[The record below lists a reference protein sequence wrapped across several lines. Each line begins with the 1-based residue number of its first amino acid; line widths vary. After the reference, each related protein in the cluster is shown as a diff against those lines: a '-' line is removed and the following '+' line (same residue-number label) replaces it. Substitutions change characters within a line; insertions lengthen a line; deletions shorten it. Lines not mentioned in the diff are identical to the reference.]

1 MEQDRT
7 ASDRSVVVDEERM
20 RQMLMT
26 LASSMR
32 RYIEDRLPPSL
43 RASVSAEDVLQNAW
57 AAAFEQRAHFRLVSP
72 AAFENWFRTIVDRK
86 LIDVKRRAYATKRG
100 GATGFRRLIPFSLFS
115 WSRMTPAGPGSSQ
128 TPSRLASTKE
138 AERAINDGLN
148 SLPEDMR
155 RAVVMHDLQGR
166 PLDEVARSL
175 NRPPSTLRGM
185 LHRGRSRLREILGD
199 PRRFFSESGI
209 VFKKD
214 SDAPPDHRK
223 AN

>member
-1 MEQDRT
+1 METDRT
-7 ASDRSVVVDEERM
+7 SIDRSVVVDEEQMRRM
-20 RQMLMT
+20 LTT
-26 LASSMR
+26 LESSMR
-32 RYIEDRLPPSL
+32 RYIDDRLPRSV
-43 RASVSAEDVLQNAW
+43 RAAVSAEDVLQNAW
-57 AAAFEQRAHFRLVSP
+57 AAAFEQREHFRLVSP

-100 GATGFRRLIPFSLFS
+100 GATGFRRLIPAALLS
-115 WSRMTPAGPGSSQ
+115 WSRLEHVGTGSSQ
-128 TPSRLASTKE
+128 TPSRAASTKE
-138 AERAINDGLN
+138 AERAINEGLN
-148 SLPEDMR
+148 GLPEDVR

-185 LHRGRSRLREILGD
+185 LHRGRSRLRELLGD

-209 VFKKD
+209 VVKKG
-214 SDAPPDHRK
+214 AELPPDGPK